1 MWQKNLVLKIK
12 ASHQSRSQWNQ
23 WKVPI
28 DCGRE
33 QAGLA
38 EYDQIYH
45 CKYTMQGCL
54 SSSVGEHSQALCFL
68 CTYAPSL
75 LYPHICVCVC
85 THIQLQKTDPWN
97 LFKNIFEVRTRL
109 QGVLLPPRT
118 VKINKLLVY
127 EHTPGFSLAVSV
139 RNKCTSLD
147 FFFPDSCEINNVNIL
162 TSRQAKHIKEM
173 VKYTR
178 ERATNQHFF
187 Y

>member
-1 MWQKNLVLKIK
+1 MKPMKGSYRLWERTGWACRVWPNIPL
-12 ASHQSRSQWNQ
+12 
-23 WKVPI
+23 
-28 DCGRE
+28 
-33 QAGLA
+33 
-38 EYDQIYH
+38 QIYH
-45 CKYTMQGCL
+45 ARMFILFSGWTQSGSLLSLYICTL
-54 SSSVGEHSQALCFL
+54 SSVPTHM
-68 CTYAPSL
+68 
-75 LYPHICVCVC
+75 CVCVC